1 MSDEPKRWTW
11 GRIARVVFGAAALL
25 GVAAFAVELC
35 VVVWVLWDDIA
46 RGIAAT
52 DWGPLV
58 FVVPLSIAILV
69 LNRSRAARRRLGH

>member
-11 GRIARVVFGAAALL
+11 GRIARVLFGAVALF
-25 GVAAFAVELC
+25 GVAAFAVELS

-52 DWGPLV
+52 DWGRL
-58 FVVPLSIAILV
+58 FLWY
-69 LNRSRAARRRLGH
+69 RSASRFWS